1 MNYEFITPAKL
12 SGLTECAAL
21 TCGITEALKSVI
33 PMNPV
38 LICFMCAVF
47 VSLVR
52 LVIVSDWNPKTIM
65 LALIN
70 VFPIYLTA
78 SGAYDTLKIL
88 FT

>member
-1 MNYEFITPAKL
+1 MNDEFITPAKL

-21 TCGITEALKSVI
+21 TCGITEALKAFISI
-33 PMNPV
+33 NPV
-38 LICFMCAVF
+38 LICFLCAVF
-47 VSLVR
+47 VSLAR
-52 LVIVSDWNPKTIM
+52 LTIINEWNRKTII
-65 LALIN
+65 LGLIN